1 MMKLIFIFTAARAFA
16 DPVAAEEGGASEEL
30 VAPSDETGEDSL
42 DDDAVEEIVVT
53 GTRSERPLGSS
64 PVATKVV
71 TAEDIVAS
79 GAEDVG
85 DLLQQVP
92 GVDIQQGFLGSTV
105 RLQGLD
111 PEHVL
116 VMVDGQRVT
125 GRAGGAIDLSRIP
138 VDSIERIDIVEGS
151 GSALYGSDAMGGVIH
166 IITRDPTSDTRVHAR
181 ARGGTIGTGDV
192 SGGIEGGSDE
202 VRARADFGLHTNAVV
217 DRDPSDEVTSG
228 AGQLQ
233 GQGSARL
240 DFDPTADLKVAA
252 TGSYSRLTL
261 RAVDGSDSGALYD
274 RTNIQEETRATLEP
288 RWVPDEQ
295 TIFVAHLGFTAFR
308 DQYLSDQRGA
318 DVLDSYADTRD
329 QLGQLT
335 LTVERFY
342 GRHRLMLGAE
352 GLAEWL
358 TSERLAEGQSQ
369 RQRGGAFLQDEWM
382 VVDGPAKL
390 AVLPSARIDGDSS
403 FGAVPTAR
411 LAARFAPV
419 EPLALRVAVGTGYR
433 APSFREQALLFENPG
448 SGYRVDGNPDLQP
461 ETSRQLNGS
470 VEWTPGKALTMMG
483 SGFFH
488 DVDQLITVATV
499 ADDPGLTRF
508 SYANVARARSAGGEA
523 TFEVRPWTWLD
534 LGGSYTYTDAR
545 DLTLDREL
553 EGRARHRGTASL
565 GLDIEPSDTQL
576 TSRGGFVGS
585 RSFYSDVDDPDATVE
600 RPAGY
605 ALVDVRLEQGI
616 GRSVGAFAGID
627 NVLDAGDAEL
637 TPLLPRFYYAGVR
650 VDHTIKRQR
659 RNQNLR
665 GVP

>member
-1 MMKLIFIFTAARAFA
+1 MKMTFIFIISGALA
-16 DPVAAEEGGASEEL
+16 ASEASGSEGEGAR
-30 VAPSDETGEDSL
+30 VAESDEDEL
-42 DDDAVEEIVVT
+42 EAVESIVVT

-64 PVATKVV
+64 PLATKVV
-71 TAEDIVAS
+71 TAEDIVDS

-92 GVDIQQGFLGSTV
+92 GVDVQQGFLGSTV

-138 VDSIERIDIVEGS
+138 VDSIERIEIVEGS

-166 IITRDPTSDTRVHAR
+166 IITRDPGAETRMHVR
-181 ARGGTIGTGDV
+181 ARGGTLATGDV
-192 SGGIEGGSDE
+192 TGGVEGGSDE
-202 VRARADFGLHTNAVV
+202 VRGRLDLGVHTNGPV
-217 DRDPSDEVTSG
+217 DRDPSDAATTGS
-228 AGQLQ
+228 GQLQ
-233 GQGSARL
+233 GQGSVRL
-240 DFDPTADLKVAA
+240 DVDPSADWTVA
-252 TGSYSRLTL
+252 TVLSYSRLDSSGIDQADGG
-261 RAVDGSDSGALYD
+261 AVFD
-274 RTNIQEETRATLEP
+274 RQNIQEEGRATLEP
-288 RWVPDEQ
+288 RWVPDDK
-295 TIFVAHLGFTAFR
+295 TLVSVHLGVSTFR
-308 DQYLSDQRGA
+308 DQYLSDQQGA
-318 DVLDSYADTRD
+318 DALDSYADTRD

-335 LTVERFY
+335 VQVERFA
-342 GRHRLMLGAE
+342 GAHRLMFGAE

-358 TSERLAEGQSQ
+358 QSGRLEGGVGQ
-369 RQRGGAFLQDEWM
+369 RQRGGVFVQDEWT
-382 VVDGPAKL
+382 VLDGAPTL
-390 AVLPSARIDGDSS
+390 AVLPSARLDGDTS

-411 LAARFAPV
+411 LAARFVPV
-419 EPLALRVAVGTGYR
+419 DPLALRVSAGTGYR
-433 APSFREQALLFENPG
+433 APSFREQLLLFENPG

-470 VEWTPGKALTMMG
+470 AEWTPADAFTLLA

-499 ADDPGLTRF
+499 GDEPGLTRF

-523 TFEVRPWTWLD
+523 TAELRPWSWLD

-545 DLTLDREL
+545 DLTLDRPL

-565 GLDIEPSDTQL
+565 GLQLEPTDSRL
-576 TSRGGFVGS
+576 TSRSVFVGP
-585 RSFYSDVDDPDATVE
+585 RSFYSDADDPAATVD

-605 ALVDVRLEQGI
+605 ALVDVRFEQAV
-616 GRSVGAFAGID
+616 GRSVGLFAGVD
-627 NVLDAGDAEL
+627 NLLDAGDAEL
-637 TPLLPRFYYAGVR
+637 TPLFPRFFYAGVR
-650 VDHTIKRQR
+650 ADHTLR
-659 RNQNLR
+659 RPSERRRLR